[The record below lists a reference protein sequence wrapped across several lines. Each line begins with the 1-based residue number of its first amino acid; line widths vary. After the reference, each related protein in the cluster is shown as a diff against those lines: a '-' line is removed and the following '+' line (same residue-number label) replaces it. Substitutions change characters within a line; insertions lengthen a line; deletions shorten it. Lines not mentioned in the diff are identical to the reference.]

1 MPGMNTG
8 HQATNAGIVAAFHST
23 LATQLLIAIAVL
35 VALSLAWTL
44 VRSTMQGGS
53 GGPGGSPG
61 ERGADPEPVARRFVR
76 IAFGIL
82 WVFDGILQA
91 QPEMPVGLPS
101 QVIAPAAASSP
112 VWLQHLVSWGELVW
126 NVHPAEAAASA
137 VWIQVGIGLWLL
149 VAPRGRWSRAGGLA
163 SAGWGLA
170 VWIFGESL
178 GGILSPGASWLNG
191 APGSVLFYVWAG
203 VLLALPDRVWV
214 GAWLGRT
221 ILRLMGLLFL
231 ALAVVQ
237 ALPSSGFW
245 RGQGGS
251 LSTMVREMAQT
262 PQPRFLAGVL
272 SDFAGFSASHAVAVN
287 VVTVVTLAAI
297 GLAFLSGRSRLVLP
311 AILTALLLGLADWVL
326 VQDLGFLGG
335 TGTDPNSAIPMA
347 VIYVAGYLAIR
358 RAPGS
363 EVPFRPPVV
372 RWGDVSTGY
381 LLRVFAATGAVAITL
396 LGVVP
401 MLAGAVEV
409 VAGER

>member
-23 LATQLLIAIAVL
+23 LATELLIAIAVL

-44 VRSTMQGGS
+44 VRSTMNGGH
-53 GGPGGSPG
+53 GRSPAD
-61 ERGADPEPVARRFVR
+61 RVADPEPVARRFVR

-82 WVFDGILQA
+82 WLFDGILQA

-101 QVIAPAAASSP
+101 QVIAPTAALSP
-112 VWLQHLVSWGELVW
+112 VWLQHLVNWGELVW
-126 NVHPAEAAASA
+126 NEHPAEAAASA

-149 VAPRGRWSRAGGLA
+149 VAPRGRWSQAGGLA

-178 GGILSPGASWLNG
+178 GGILAPGVSWLTG
-191 APGSVLFYVWAG
+191 APGAVLFYVWAG
-203 VLLALPDRVWV
+203 VLVALPDRVWA
-214 GAWLGRT
+214 GACLGRT
-221 ILRLMGLLFL
+221 ILRLMGVLFL
-231 ALAVVQ
+231 ALAIVQ
-237 ALPSSGFW
+237 ALPSTGFW
-245 RGQGGS
+245 RGEGGS
-251 LSTMVREMAQT
+251 LSTMVRQMAQT

-272 SDFAGFSASHAVAVN
+272 SDFAGFTASHAVAVN
-287 VVTVVTLAAI
+287 LVTVVALAAI
-297 GLAFLSGRSRLVLP
+297 GLAFLSGRSRLVVP
-311 AILTALLLGLADWVL
+311 AILTALVLGVADWVL

-347 VIYVAGYLAIR
+347 VIYVGGFVAIR

-363 EVPFRPPVV
+363 EVPFRPPVM
-372 RWGDVSTGY
+372 RWGDLSTGY
-381 LLRVFAATGAVAITL
+381 LLRVFAAAGAVAITL

-401 MLAGAVEV
+401 MLASAVEI